1 MMIVLQIL
9 VVSVLLTA
17 GEGREAKGDVEE
29 VLAGPRWEVAPE
41 VSYYRYAEPGTM
53 KIGGLLYGVAAS
65 YTCYRP
71 RGLFRVDGEFAFG
84 LVDYEGSLL
93 DGTPYTMEDSYDFLL
108 NLRLLWGQSWP
119 MDGWDN
125 LFYAGLGYRGLNDC
139 SIQDPAGYDR
149 QSNYFY
155 VPVGLKTYHKL
166 TGHWRIGVGGE
177 FDLLLLG
184 VQISGVDDNSAV
196 VNMQCPGFGARAS
209 LELRHRAKSADLALA
224 PFVQY
229 WWVEESNT
237 SDGWYEPRN
246 NTIQYGLSLV
256 WRF

>member
-155 VPVGLKTYHKL
+155 VPVGLKSYHKL

-177 FDLLLLG
+177 FEHAVSGIRRSGLPRAAPPGQVRRPGAGAVRPVLVGRG
-184 VQISGVDDNSAV
+184 VQY
-196 VNMQCPGFGARAS
+196 
-209 LELRHRAKSADLALA
+209 LRR
-224 PFVQY
+224 
-229 WWVEESNT
+229 
-237 SDGWYEPRN
+237 
-246 NTIQYGLSLV
+246 LV
-256 WRF
+256 